1 MPELPEVHTTATELN
16 SLIKNKKIVD
26 IWTSYKSSYYQNQI
40 KDPAYFKKFKSQIKN
55 CKVVS
60 VERRAK
66 NILINLDNNKTI
78 LVHLK
83 MTGHLL
89 YGKFKK
95 EKGEWIPNQKGPLN
109 DKMNGWIRLV
119 FTLSNGKHLALS
131 DLRKF
136 AKVTLET
143 DLDHLGPEPLERAF
157 TFDVF
162 KKQINKKPTGKIKT
176 VLMNQEL
183 ISGIGNIYSD
193 EALWMSKIDPET
205 PVKKLISQPNSRQ
218 ADDKLKLLLKNIKEV
233 LRKGIKLSGDSM
245 SDYRRPDGS
254 PGEFQK
260 HHRVYQRKNLDCFR
274 KDCKG
279 KIERKVVNGRSCH
292 FCPKCQKS

>member
-1 MPELPEVHTTATELN
+1 MPELPEVHTTVVELN
-16 SLIKNKKIVD
+16 HLLKGKRISD
-26 IWTSYKSSYYQNQI
+26 IWTNYKSTYYTNQI
-40 KDPAYFKKFKSQIKN
+40 KDPKYFRKFKKEIIGAKIK
-55 CKVVS
+55 S

-66 NILINLDNNKTI
+66 NILINLDNERTI
-78 LVHLK
+78 LIHMK

-95 EKGEWIPNQKGPLN
+95 TKEGWVPNQKGPLN

-119 FTLSNGKHLALS
+119 FALSNGKYLALS

-136 AKVTLET
+136 AKVTLEK
-143 DLDHLGPEPLERAF
+143 DLDHLGPEPLEKAF
-157 TFDVF
+157 TFKIF
-162 KKQINKKPTGKIKT
+162 IERISKKPNGKIKT

-205 PVKKLISQPNSRQ
+205 PVKKIENK
-218 ADDKLKLLLKNIKEV
+218 KLKLLFKNVKEV

-254 PGEFQK
+254 PGNFQK
-260 HHRVYQRKNLDCFR
+260 HHCVYQRKNLDCMR
-274 KDCKG
+274 KTCKG
-279 KIERKVVNGRSCH
+279 KIERKVVNGRSAH
-292 FCPKCQKS
+292 FCPICQK